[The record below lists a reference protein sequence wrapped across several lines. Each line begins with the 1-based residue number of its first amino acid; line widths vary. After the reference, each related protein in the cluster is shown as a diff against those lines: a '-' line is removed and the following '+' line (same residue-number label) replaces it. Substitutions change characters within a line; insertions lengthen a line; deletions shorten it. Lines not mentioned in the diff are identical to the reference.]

1 MTLAKAPPLSEKLFM
16 RQVIELA
23 KVYRWRV
30 YHPFLSKWSEPGFP
44 DLTLVRG
51 DRLIFAELKTD
62 KGPLTEKQVEW
73 QTLLSAT
80 PAEVYVW
87 RPMDWDWLQE
97 TLR

>member
-1 MTLAKAPPLSEKLFM
+1 MTLEKAPALTEKLFM

-23 KVYRWRV
+23 KMYRWRC

-62 KGPLTEKQVEW
+62 RGPVSEKQKEW
-73 QTLLSAT
+73 HALLERT
-80 PAEVYVW
+80 PVEVYVW
-87 RPMDWDWLQE
+87 RPRDWDWLQE